1 MKTSTA
7 IPSTSVRI
15 PHELKKWVTEQSSAL
30 GTTNA
35 DIIIRSLKNQ
45 QANTSQLA
53 DLPKYV
59 SGGSIKA
66 HKITQPPFEITDLL
80 IQLGAGTT
88 MGFIGYHISGMVREQ
103 MKLDEDK
110 GTQMLIGVGVGLL
123 GMIGTAYLMD
133 KDKK

>member
-1 MKTSTA
+1 
-7 IPSTSVRI
+7 
-15 PHELKKWVTEQSSAL
+15 
-30 GTTNA
+30 
-35 DIIIRSLKNQ
+35 
-45 QANTSQLA
+45 
-53 DLPKYV
+53 
-59 SGGSIKA
+59 
-66 HKITQPPFEITDLL
+66 
-80 IQLGAGTT
+80 